1 MHVKTAKFFYMPEL
15 QGGGHVPQCPIAG
28 DANAGHNGLKVV
40 CEFNDAHVC
49 PVCELIKVWDSL
61 LNDANAAGRFVSK
74 RPRMRNFTETAPL
87 LQNCPNT
94 FQKRDGP
101 SCHPLSVIFINGN

>member
-1 MHVKTAKFFYMPEL
+1 MPEL

-94 FQKRDGP
+94 FQKRDAV
-101 SCHPLSVIFINGN
+101 LSDFIYCSNSYQLIFKIRKLA